1 MRGTPMRFALIL
13 AFISSVLFH
22 SDLATAGSNADHGA
36 QARPRKEHKRPAARS
51 APKRKA
57 SRKATK
63 ASRKVT
69 AQAEAA
75 RKEVA
80 VADDGEME
88 VEKHADA
95 KPVAAG
101 VMRGPAVAQTT
112 DDEEP
117 PRPPKKK

>member
-36 QARPRKEHKRPAARS
+36 QARPRK
-51 APKRKA
+51 A

-80 VADDGEME
+80 VADDGELE
-88 VEKHADA
+88 VEKNADA